1 MISDPHK
8 FHGKID
14 IPKTNREHKIVEL
27 SNLYVRLQAAEY
39 TPRMGRKTREK
50 LEVAYLLKTCKILY
64 RNIQKNGFMFQISP
78 ITATVYKF
86 FNSYTDG
93 WPTRR

>member
-50 LEVAYLLKTCKILY
+50 LEVA
-64 RNIQKNGFMFQISP
+64 
-78 ITATVYKF
+78 F
-86 FNSYTDG
+86 FVENM
-93 WPTRR
+93 